1 MSDDI
6 LNLRLRILLGT
17 IMTLLYHAVKL
28 IKISLIIVFYN
39 IASSVVFFIFYFCF
53 GTVLSECKRPKE
65 LILVE
70 RHDINIVNDSR
81 FSRLTKP

>member
-6 LNLRLRILLGT
+6 LNLRLCILLGT

-28 IKISLIIVFYN
+28 IKINLIIVFYN
-39 IASSVVFFIFYFCF
+39 IASSVVVVVFFFCF
-53 GTVLSECKRPKE
+53 GTVLSGCKRPKE

-70 RHDINIVNDSR
+70 RHDVNIVNDSR
-81 FSRLTKP
+81 FS

>member
-6 LNLRLRILLGT
+6 LNLRLCILLGT
-17 IMTLLYHAVKL
+17 IMTLLYHAVKF

-39 IASSVVFFIFYFCF
+39 IASSVVVFFLCF
-53 GTVLSECKRPKE
+53 GTVLSGCKRPKE

-70 RHDINIVNDSR
+70 RHDVNIVNDSR
-81 FSRLTKP
+81 FSRLT